1 MFLIPVKRAFGLG
14 LAAALLCGGVSSPA
28 AAAGRDAEN
37 ASAMNVGGLLSARQG
52 EALVEFA
59 VDAATGLRPRPDCSH
74 LVHLL
79 YSRAGLKY
87 PYQESRVLYRGV
99 PDFER
104 VRKPQPG
111 DLIVWRGHVG
121 IVVSPRSRLF
131 LSSVRSGIVTESW
144 SSHQWIARGHPRFFR
159 YRVGP
164 DSDLEQLTAMARKGN
179 SEQSETAVMSSSDG
193 DDDPDSDTVVHGA
206 VSSPDSSTTRVE
218 EESTNP
224 SPASSS
230 SSSSATADEGDSQ
243 ERGAALS
250 DDVGNEKSAPV
261 AVIRQHNKP
270 NKRDLTEAFKAGSNA
285 AARALSGQ
293 EDAAARPLSVF
304 TRLEVSRIKIKN
316 QSGTVTLK
324 LTESMSLEQG
334 RLLPAKTVERELAI
348 VRKTDNGSSAWVISD
363 PRQRAY
369 IPEAQALKVFQRQAE
384 LLLHRA
390 PNSAA
395 ARATVK
401 ALNQLYEQQ
410 PAETQ
415 RSSLK

>member
-1 MFLIPVKRAFGLG
+1 MTVKWAFRVGLVTAW
-14 LAAALLCGGVSSPA
+14 LWGGVPSPA
-28 AAAGRDAEN
+28 AVGRNAET
-37 ASAMNVGGLLSARQG
+37 ASAIDVGGLLSAKHG

-104 VRKPQPG
+104 VKKPQPG

-121 IVVSPRSRLF
+121 IVVSSRSKLF

-144 SSHQWIARGHPRFFR
+144 TSDQWIARGHPRFFR
-159 YRVGP
+159 YRIGP
-164 DSDLEQLTAMARKGN
+164 DSNLEQLTAIARRGN
-179 SEQSETAVMSSSDG
+179 HEGSETAAMSSSG
-193 DDDPDSDTVVHGA
+193 MDDDTDSATGA
-206 VSSPDSSTTRVE
+206 AKSPIR
-218 EESTNP
+218 
-224 SPASSS
+224 
-230 SSSSATADEGDSQ
+230 SSATTSLEANDSNPPSAASSAAMIEEAGPQDGD
-243 ERGAALS
+243 GALN
-250 DDVGNEKSAPV
+250 DDTGDEKSAVV

-270 NKRDLTEAFKAGSNA
+270 NKRDISEAFKAGSNA
-285 AARALSGQ
+285 AARVMTSQVVTETSVA
-293 EDAAARPLSVF
+293 DDRPLTVF
-304 TRLEVSRIKIKN
+304 TRFEVSRIKIKN
-316 QSGTVTLK
+316 ESGTVTLK
-324 LTESMSLEQG
+324 LTEPMSLEQG

-348 VRKTDNGSSAWVISD
+348 ERQSDNGSASWVISD
-363 PRQRAY
+363 PHQRTF
-369 IPEAQALKVFQRQAE
+369 IPESQALKVFQHQAE

-390 PNSAA
+390 PNSSA

-410 PAETQ
+410 PAASQ